1 MRIELISYKLF
12 LWVLAALA
20 LSGCYRLKSSSG
32 GGQVDGDTIRKLNTA
47 DIAVPVEYE
56 IEAVATGLNFP
67 TSITFDDEGRP
78 YITESGYSYGEEWAV
93 SRLLRLNDDGQT
105 EVIAAGGINGPWTG
119 SDYSDGN
126 FYITEGGHLTGGR
139 ILKIDPDGEK
149 TILLDSLPSF
159 GDHHT
164 NSPVFRDGYIY
175 FGQGT
180 ATNSGVVGND
190 SAEFG
195 WLKRNPDF
203 HDIPCEDITLTG
215 QNFKTDEILNEGSDE
230 KVFTGAYSPFGVPTE
245 EGQVI
250 EGRLPCS
257 GAVMRIPVEG
267 GPVEL
272 VAWGLRNPF
281 GLAWSPDGRLFATDN
296 GYDDRGSRPVWG
308 TGDLLWEIEPG
319 TWYGWPDFS
328 GHHSLTDSDEYKVP
342 GKAAI
347 EPLLARY
354 PNEPPEPSAIF
365 GVHSSANG
373 MDFSSNEDFGYEGEV
388 FIAQFGDMAPG
399 VGKVLSPV
407 GFKVIKADV
416 STGVIEDFAVNMGSR
431 NGPATWLDSGGLER
445 PVDVKFDPE
454 GCALYIVDFGIM
466 KTSENGPEPVK
477 ETGVVFKIT
486 KRDR

>member
-1 MRIELISYKLF
+1 M
-12 LWVLAALA
+12 
-20 LSGCYRLKSSSG
+20 LSSCYRLQNTSG
-32 GGQVDGDTIRKLNTA
+32 GGQVDRDIDTRRLDTA
-47 DIAVPVEYE
+47 DIAVPDGYE
-56 IEAVATGLNFP
+56 IEVIAAGLNFP
-67 TSITFDDEGRP
+67 TSITFDDEGRA
-78 YITESGYSYGEEWAV
+78 YVTESGYSYGEKWALP
-93 SRLLRLNDDGQT
+93 RLLRLNENGQT
-105 EVIAAGGINGPWTG
+105 EVVAAGGINGPWTG
-119 SDYSDGN
+119 SDYSDGY
-126 FYITEGGHLTGGR
+126 FYIAEGGHLAGGR
-139 ILKIDPDGEK
+139 ILRIDQDGEREV
-149 TILLDSLPSF
+149 LADSLPGF

-164 NSPVFRDGYIY
+164 NSPLINDGYVY

-180 ATNSGVVGND
+180 ATNSGIVGID

-203 HDIPCEDITLTG
+203 HDIPCEDISLTG
-215 QNFKTDEILNEGSDE
+215 QNFETVDVLNEESDE
-230 KVFTGAYSPFGVPTE
+230 NVFTGAYSPFGESTE

-250 EGRLPCS
+250 EGRLPCN

-281 GLAWSPDGRLFATDN
+281 GLAYSPDGRLFATDN

-308 TGDLLWEIEPG
+308 TGDLLWEIETG

-328 GHHSLTDSDEYKVP
+328 GHHSLTDNDEYKAP
-342 GKAAI
+342 GEAAI
-347 EPLLARY
+347 EPLLAQH
-354 PNEPPEPSAIF
+354 PNEPPEPTAIF

-373 MDFSSNEDFGYEGEV
+373 IDFSANAEFGYEGEA

-407 GFKVIKADV
+407 GFKVVKADV
-416 STGVIEDFAVNMGSR
+416 STGVIEDFAVNKGSR

-445 PVDVKFDPE
+445 PVDVKFDPSGE
-454 GCALYIVDFGIM
+454 TLYIVDFGIM
-466 KTSENGPEPVK
+466 RMSEEGPEPVK

-486 KRDR
+486 RTEE